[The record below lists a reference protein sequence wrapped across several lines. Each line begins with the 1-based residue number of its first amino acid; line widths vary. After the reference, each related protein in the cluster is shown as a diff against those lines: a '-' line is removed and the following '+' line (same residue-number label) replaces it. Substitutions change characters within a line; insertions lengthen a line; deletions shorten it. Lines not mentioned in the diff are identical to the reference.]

1 MIKSPPDFDNGI
13 EIKLDC
19 ISVRTNSNATIL
31 NNIGFK
37 IAKGELVAILGQSG
51 AGKTTLLRSMACLLK
66 PYKNRVLFNNY
77 DFFSLKKKDKLL
89 LRRKISFIP
98 QQFKLIKELSVF
110 ENVMIGRLGYMK
122 SIYSILHKYPHNHK
136 ELVLECIS
144 KVKLSDKQNVPAK
157 RLSGG
162 EQQRVAIARCLAQEP
177 SVILADEPM
186 ASLDISLASTILEIL
201 KDENIKGKT
210 VIFVV
215 HDIDMALKYANR
227 VILIKN
233 GQIISDN
240 LVKDINNDFI
250 KGFFN

>member
-1 MIKSPPDFDNGI
+1 MKRTVDYDYGI

-19 ISVRTNSNATIL
+19 ISVKSTSNTAIL
-31 NNIGFK
+31 NNVNLK
-37 IAKGELVAILGQSG
+37 IKKGEILAILGRSG
-51 AGKTTLLRSMACLLK
+51 AGKTTLLRSMAGLLK
-66 PYKNRVLFNNY
+66 PHKNRLFFNNS
-77 DFFSLKKKDKLL
+77 DFSSLNKKDRLL

-122 SIYSILHKYPHNHK
+122 TMSSIIHRYPHNHK
-136 ELVLECIS
+136 QVVLECIS
-144 KVKLSDKQNVPAK
+144 RVKLTDKRNMLAK

-186 ASLDISLASTILEIL
+186 ASLDISLANTILEIF

-210 VIFVV
+210 VVFVV
-215 HDIDMALKYANR
+215 HDIDMAFKYANR
-227 VILIKN
+227 IILVKN

-240 LVKDINNDFI
+240 AVKDISNDFL
-250 KGFFN
+250 KAFFS